1 MKMKWLL
8 LLLVVLCTWFFW
20 PNMMRLKYS
29 MRSVPQLENPYSPA
43 SPLHADHQA
52 FIDKV
57 NADPRIL
64 GRLADAGSEDAA
76 YRAWNSMLSEGAR
89 TLPRARLLRV
99 VRIEVA
105 VMEHLPVASCAK
117 LMRPH
122 RMDDEAVVDAVSR
135 AFEKLPPF
143 YHRTMVEFSYE
154 ALRAQVN
161 NTPPI
166 MVDPLFALDAQ
177 QSLGTRFTG
186 EHAERVMRVLANPEQ
201 ASDED
206 ACWAGNTLLHTVTE
220 MPEDQADALL
230 RTFVLN

>member
-1 MKMKWLL
+1 MKTKWLV
-8 LLLVVLCTWFFW
+8 LLLVALCAWFFW
-20 PNMMRLKYS
+20 PNLMRMKHS
-29 MRSVPQLENPYSPA
+29 MRSVPELENPYPAA

-64 GRLADAGSEDAA
+64 ARLADAGSEDAA

-105 VMEHLPVASCAK
+105 VMAHLPVASCAK

-122 RMDDEAVVDAVSR
+122 RMDDEALA
-135 AFEKLPPF
+135 
-143 YHRTMVEFSYE
+143 
-154 ALRAQVN
+154 AQVN

-166 MVDPLFALDAQ
+166 MIDPQFALDAQ
-177 QSLGTRFTG
+177 QSLGSRFNG
-186 EHAERVMRVLANPEQ
+186 EHAERVMRVLADPEG